1 MSKSKIEYIENVT
14 IVDMGDQGQG
24 VGKDTVGKVYM
35 IQDAVPGDE
44 MNIEVKKHRNRV
56 SYAKPIQ
63 IIKSSSWRQTP
74 FCDHFGSCGGCKW
87 QHMSYT
93 GQLEYKQKNVY
104 DALTR
109 IAGLTELNI
118 RKIKGVESDT
128 YYRNKLDFSFGNSRW
143 LLPEELSAGEFPHRN
158 AVGFHRPGSFEKIVD
173 IHHCYLQ
180 PDPSNQL
187 RNTIRDYAIKHHLSF
202 YNVKNHTGLLR
213 NMIVRSALDGT
224 TMLILVLGENNEDQI
239 KELNEYILHAFP
251 KLILYNVINLKHNDT
266 IFDQELLLINGV
278 GYLTEVLG
286 DLKCRI
292 GPKSFFQTNTKQA
305 HVLYNYVVEFADL
318 KGTELV
324 YDLYSGTG
332 TIGLYLAPHAKK
344 VIGIEEIKEAVE
356 DAELNARMNGI
367 TNAEFYA
374 GDVKK
379 LLAQGFADKHGKPDL
394 VILDPPRS
402 GLHPDNI
409 PMLIDTD
416 APRIIYVSC
425 NPATQARDL
434 KLLATNYKHI
444 VSQPVDMFPHTAHIE
459 NVTLLHRI

>member
-1 MSKSKIEYIENVT
+1 MGKSKLEFIENVK

-24 VGKDTVGKVYM
+24 VGKDADGKVYM

-56 SYAKPIQ
+56 SYAKPIE
-63 IIKSSSWRQTP
+63 ILKKSVYRQTP
-74 FCDHFGSCGGCKW
+74 FCSHFGSCGGCKW
-87 QHMSYT
+87 QHMTYA

-104 DALTR
+104 DALSR
-109 IAGLTELNI
+109 IAGITELKI
-118 RKIKGVESDT
+118 RKIKGVEHDT

-143 LLPEELSAGEFPHRN
+143 LLPEELTEGEFPHRN

-173 IHHCYLQ
+173 IHHCHLQ
-180 PDPSNQL
+180 PNPSNQI
-187 RNTIRDYAIKHHLSF
+187 RNSIREFALKNQLSF

-213 NMIVRSALDGT
+213 NMIVRTALDGT
-224 TMLILVLGENNEDQI
+224 TMLILALGENNEEQI
-239 KELNEYILHAFP
+239 AKLNDHILGEFP
-251 KLILYNVINLKHNDT
+251 DLILYNVINLKRNDT
-266 IFDQELLLINGV
+266 IFDQELKLINGV

-286 DLKCRI
+286 ELSCRI
-292 GPKSFFQTNTKQA
+292 GPKSFFQTNTRQA

-318 KGTELV
+318 HGSELI

-332 TIGLYLAPHAKK
+332 TIGLYLAPRAKK

-356 DAELNARMNGI
+356 DAELNARMNNI
-367 TNAEFYA
+367 QNAEFYA
-374 GDVKK
+374 GDVRK
-379 LLAQGFADKHGKPDL
+379 LLSQGFIDLHGKPDL
-394 VILDPPRS
+394 IILDPPRS

-409 PMLIDTD
+409 PMLIDTNV
-416 APRIIYVSC
+416 PRIIYVSC

-434 KLLATNYKHI
+434 KLLSSHYSHI
-444 VSQPVDMFPHTAHIE
+444 LSQPVDMFPHTAHIE